1 MRKAGI
7 ATGSYDGRIGHIEGP
22 VMHRPLSV
30 VALLVAVV
38 CGGHTTTALAWGTE
52 GHALIADIAALRLTP
67 AARRGVQRLLSREDH
82 KTLESIASWADARR
96 HDRPGTG
103 KWHYVDIPIGAQGYR
118 ASRDC
123 PRGAC
128 VVHKLA
134 HFAGQLSD
142 PDTSAA
148 RRLRALKY
156 VVHFAGD
163 IQQPLHA
170 SDNDDKGGN
179 EVTLTYFGR
188 HTNLHQ
194 IWDSRI
200 LEQALGLHMRA
211 HYEYDHAAVRR
222 QARRLLDDTT
232 AAERQRW
239 ADSIDD
245 GDLTPTAIRWAN
257 QAHRIAVQVAYGQL
271 PDNRHEH
278 WDRRYQTIGWR
289 AVRRQLQRGGIR
301 LAAVLNAA
309 FD

>member
-1 MRKAGI
+1 
-7 ATGSYDGRIGHIEGP
+7 
-22 VMHRPLSV
+22 MHRPLSI
-30 VALLVAVV
+30 VAVLV
-38 CGGHTTTALAWGTE
+38 VTILCASPIKPALAWGTE

-67 AARRGVQRLLSREDH
+67 AARHGVQRLLSREDH
-82 KTLESIASWADARR
+82 EKLESIASWADARR
-96 HDRPGTG
+96 HDHPGTG
-103 KWHYVDIPIGAQGYR
+103 PWHYVDIPLAARGYL

-128 VVHKLA
+128 AVDKLA
-134 HFAGQLSD
+134 QFADQLSD

-148 RRLRALKY
+148 QRLRALKY
-156 VVHFAGD
+156 VVHFVGD

-170 SDNDDKGGN
+170 SDNYDKGGN
-179 EVTLTYFGR
+179 DVTLTYFGR

-194 IWDSRI
+194 VWDSRI

-232 AAERQRW
+232 AAERRRW

-245 GDLTPTAIRWAN
+245 GRLTPAAIRWAN

-271 PDNRHEH
+271 PDNRHDQ
-278 WDRRYQTIGWR
+278 WDARYQTIAWP

>member
-1 MRKAGI
+1 
-7 ATGSYDGRIGHIEGP
+7 
-22 VMHRPLSV
+22 MHRPLSI
-30 VALLVAVV
+30 VAVLVAAIL
-38 CGGHTTTALAWGTE
+38 CASPIKPALAWGTE

-67 AARRGVQRLLSREDH
+67 AARHGVQRLLSRGDH
-82 KTLESIASWADARR
+82 ETLESIASWADARR

-103 KWHYVDIPIGAQGYR
+103 SWHYVDIPLAAQGYR

-134 HFAGQLSD
+134 HFADQLSD
-142 PDTSAA
+142 SDTSAA
-148 RRLRALKY
+148 QRLRALKY
-156 VVHFAGD
+156 VVHFVGD

-170 SDNDDKGGN
+170 SDHDDKGGN

-194 IWDSRI
+194 VWDSRI

-211 HYEYDHAAVRR
+211 HFEYDHAAVQRH
-222 QARRLLDDTT
+222 AERLLDDTT

-239 ADSIDD
+239 AGAIDD
-245 GDLTPTAIRWAN
+245 SHLTPAAIRWAN
-257 QAHRIAVQVAYGQL
+257 QAHRMAVQVAYGKL
-271 PDNRHEH
+271 PDDRHGQ
-278 WDRRYQTIGWR
+278 WQTRYQAIAWR
-289 AVRRQLQRGGIR
+289 AVRRQLQRGGVR